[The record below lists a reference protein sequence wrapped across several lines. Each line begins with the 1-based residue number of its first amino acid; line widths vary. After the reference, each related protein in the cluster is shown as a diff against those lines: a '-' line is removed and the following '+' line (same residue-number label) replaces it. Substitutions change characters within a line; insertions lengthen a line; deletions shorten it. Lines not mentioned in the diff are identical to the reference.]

1 MGINP
6 ELQTLL
12 IQIGTFIVL
21 VSGGLISLRMFGAN
35 RQDIQSRI
43 IASQVATIQTLQT
56 SNTSQAERIIE
67 LLNENEKLRDERT
80 RLKAEIARLQERRR
94 KPR

>member
-1 MGINP
+1 
-6 ELQTLL
+6 LQTLL